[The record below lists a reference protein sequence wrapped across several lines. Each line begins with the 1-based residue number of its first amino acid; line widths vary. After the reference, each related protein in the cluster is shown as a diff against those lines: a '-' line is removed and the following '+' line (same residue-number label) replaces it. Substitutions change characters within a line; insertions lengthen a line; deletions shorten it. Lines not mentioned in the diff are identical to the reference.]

1 MASEGFYIK
10 KLINPRRPELNLN
23 QNLIYH
29 RAGKAFKNID
39 YNLNS
44 QRVNN
49 PNLIAINPPNK
60 IQYRNSQVQNGQN
73 LIGINTIKN
82 VNQNLQNY
90 NFNTFDPNEELKLN
104 NDNSPYPPKALI
116 KNYVYTNHLN
126 HYIHNNNPKN
136 IRGMIYNIPIINPNI
151 NQQQIFVRQNI
162 VPVMQIPQINQPY
175 IPVRRNLMINGFNT
189 PNKNLIRRDLNTQ
202 RFNTIQAENRYTVD
216 SYRYIKPLTERKS
229 SNENQFFVNS
239 EFSSKLNNNI
249 STPIKTRALTNLY
262 DQYQSPLDDL
272 DDVNLK
278 DDYQQYSNNTI
289 EALTKNITINPE
301 EQYSNNNINFLNNNN
316 NNIKIKSFSHLSRAG
331 TEEDGKTKINQ
342 DSYIVL
348 PKVNDIENF
357 SIFAVLDG
365 HGPHGHL
372 VSKYVSQNIIDN
384 ITTNV
389 LINSSKNVEDIYL
402 SLKKNDFAIIKNAF
416 ITADENIKNMDF
428 DVDES
433 GTTCVL
439 LIILGTH
446 LICANVGDSRCI
458 LTYSENNDPELSEL
472 KVLPLSIDYK
482 IAIPEER
489 NRIIKAGGLVEQ
501 LKDSMGERAG
511 PFRVFKPGKDY
522 PGLAM
527 SRSIGDAIAKKMGVI
542 AEPGIIEHNLNGGV
556 KFIVLGSDG
565 IWEFLSNE
573 DVRDIGKV
581 FYLNCEAN
589 DLCEELYSSSL
600 IKWKCNDSTVDD
612 ITIIAIYF

>member
-262 DQYQSPLDDL
+262 AQYQSPLDDL

-301 EQYSNNNINFLNNNN
+301 EQYNNNNLNFLNN

-542 AEPGIIEHNLNGGV
+542 AEPGIIEHNLNGGI

>member
-249 STPIKTRALTNLY
+249 SAPIKTRALTNLY

-301 EQYSNNNINFLNNNN
+301 EQYNNNNINFLNN

-542 AEPGIIEHNLNGGV
+542 AEPGIIEHNLNGGI

>member
-175 IPVRRNLMINGFNT
+175 VPVRRNLIINGFST

-301 EQYSNNNINFLNNNN
+301 EQYNNNNINFLNN

-482 IAIPEER
+482 I
-489 NRIIKAGGLVEQ
+489 
-501 LKDSMGERAG
+501 
-511 PFRVFKPGKDY
+511 
-522 PGLAM
+522 
-527 SRSIGDAIAKKMGVI
+527 
-542 AEPGIIEHNLNGGV
+542 
-556 KFIVLGSDG
+556 
-565 IWEFLSNE
+565 SNP
-573 DVRDIGKV
+573 
-581 FYLNCEAN
+581 
-589 DLCEELYSSSL
+589 
-600 IKWKCNDSTVDD
+600 
-612 ITIIAIYF
+612 

>member
-229 SNENQFFVNS
+229 SNENQFFINS

-301 EQYSNNNINFLNNNN
+301 EQYNNNNINFLNN

>member
-29 RAGKAFKNID
+29 RAGKAFKIID

-301 EQYSNNNINFLNNNN
+301 EQYNNNNLNFLNN

-542 AEPGIIEHNLNGGV
+542 AEPGIIEHNLNGGI

>member
-29 RAGKAFKNID
+29 RAGKSFKNID

-301 EQYSNNNINFLNNNN
+301 EQYNNNNINFLNN

-542 AEPGIIEHNLNGGV
+542 AEPGIIEHNLNIGV

>member
-301 EQYSNNNINFLNNNN
+301 EQYNNSNINFLNN

-542 AEPGIIEHNLNGGV
+542 AEPGIIERNLNGGV

>member
-239 EFSSKLNNNI
+239 AFSSKLNNNI

-301 EQYSNNNINFLNNNN
+301 EQYNNNNINFLNN

-511 PFRVFKPGKDY
+511 PFRVFKPGKNY

>member
-1 MASEGFYIK
+1 MASEVFYIK

-301 EQYSNNNINFLNNNN
+301 EQYNNNNINFLNN

>member
-239 EFSSKLNNNI
+239 EFSSKLNNI

-301 EQYSNNNINFLNNNN
+301 EQYNNNNINFLNN

-542 AEPGIIEHNLNGGV
+542 AEPGIIERNLNGGV

>member
-229 SNENQFFVNS
+229 SNENQFFINS

-301 EQYSNNNINFLNNNN
+301 EQYNNNNINFLNN

-542 AEPGIIEHNLNGGV
+542 AEPGIIEHNLNGGI

>member
-301 EQYSNNNINFLNNNN
+301 EQYNNNNINFLNN

-542 AEPGIIEHNLNGGV
+542 AEPGIIEHNLNGGI

-573 DVRDIGKV
+573 DVRDIGKM

>member
-289 EALTKNITINPE
+289 EALTKNITINPD
-301 EQYSNNNINFLNNNN
+301 EQYNNNNINFLNN

-542 AEPGIIEHNLNGGV
+542 AEPGIIEHNLNGGI

>member
-39 YNLNS
+39 YNLNT

-175 IPVRRNLMINGFNT
+175 IPVRRNLIINGFNT

-301 EQYSNNNINFLNNNN
+301 EQYNNNNINFLNN

-542 AEPGIIEHNLNGGV
+542 AEPGIIEHNLNGGI

>member
-229 SNENQFFVNS
+229 SNENQFFINS

-301 EQYSNNNINFLNNNN
+301 EQYNNNNINFLNN

-542 AEPGIIEHNLNGGV
+542 AEPGIIEHNLNGGI

-589 DLCEELYSSSL
+589 DLCEELYNSSL

>member
-162 VPVMQIPQINQPY
+162 VPVIQIPQINQPY
-175 IPVRRNLMINGFNT
+175 VPVRRNLMINGFNT

-301 EQYSNNNINFLNNNN
+301 EQYNNNNINFLNN

-384 ITTNV
+384 ITTHV

-542 AEPGIIEHNLNGGV
+542 AEPGIIEHNLNGGI

>member
-23 QNLIYH
+23 QNLVYH

-126 HYIHNNNPKN
+126 HYINNNNPKN

-301 EQYSNNNINFLNNNN
+301 EQYNNNNINFLNN

>member
-301 EQYSNNNINFLNNNN
+301 EQYNNNNINFLNN

-542 AEPGIIEHNLNGGV
+542 AKPGIIEHNLNGGI

-589 DLCEELYSSSL
+589 DLCEELYNSSL

>member
-272 DDVNLK
+272 DAVNLK

-301 EQYSNNNINFLNNNN
+301 EQYNNNNINFLNN

-348 PKVNDIENF
+348 PRVNDIENF

-581 FYLNCEAN
+581 FYLNCEAT

>member
-301 EQYSNNNINFLNNNN
+301 EQYNNNNINFLNN

-542 AEPGIIEHNLNGGV
+542 AEPGIIEHNLNGGI

>member
-23 QNLIYH
+23 QNLTYH

-301 EQYSNNNINFLNNNN
+301 EQYNNNNINFLNN

-573 DVRDIGKV
+573 EVKDIGKM

>member
-175 IPVRRNLMINGFNT
+175 IPGRRNLMINGFNT

-301 EQYSNNNINFLNNNN
+301 EQYNNNNINFLNN

-542 AEPGIIEHNLNGGV
+542 AEPGIIEHNLNGGI

>member
-104 NDNSPYPPKALI
+104 NDNSPYPPKVSI

-301 EQYSNNNINFLNNNN
+301 EQYNNNNINFLNN

-581 FYLNCEAN
+581 FYLNCEVN

>member
-229 SNENQFFVNS
+229 SNENQYFINS

-301 EQYSNNNINFLNNNN
+301 EQYNNNNINFLNN

-542 AEPGIIEHNLNGGV
+542 AEPGIIEHNLNGGI

>member
-60 IQYRNSQVQNGQN
+60 IQYRNSQMQNGQN

-301 EQYSNNNINFLNNNN
+301 EQYNNNNINFLNN

-542 AEPGIIEHNLNGGV
+542 AEPGIIEHNLNGGI

>member
-289 EALTKNITINPE
+289 EALTKNITINPD
-301 EQYSNNNINFLNNNN
+301 EQYNNNNINFLNN

>member
-301 EQYSNNNINFLNNNN
+301 EQYNNNNINFLNN

-542 AEPGIIEHNLNGGV
+542 AKPGIIEHNLNGGI

>member
-29 RAGKAFKNID
+29 RTGKAFKNID

-301 EQYSNNNINFLNNNN
+301 EQYNNNNINFLNN

-389 LINSSKNVEDIYL
+389 LINSSKNVENIYL

>member
-301 EQYSNNNINFLNNNN
+301 EQYNNNNINFLNN

-542 AEPGIIEHNLNGGV
+542 AEPGIIEHNLNRGI

>member
-23 QNLIYH
+23 QNLVYH

-301 EQYSNNNINFLNNNN
+301 EQYNNNNINFLNN

>member
-301 EQYSNNNINFLNNNN
+301 EQYNNNNINFLNN

-472 KVLPLSIDYK
+472 KVLPLSIDFK

-542 AEPGIIEHNLNGGV
+542 AEPGIIERNLNGGV

>member
-301 EQYSNNNINFLNNNN
+301 EQYNNNNINFLNN

-542 AEPGIIEHNLNGGV
+542 AEPGIIEHNLNGGI

-589 DLCEELYSSSL
+589 DLCEELYNSSL

>member
-1 MASEGFYIK
+1 MASEDFYIK

-249 STPIKTRALTNLY
+249 STHIKTIALTNLY

-289 EALTKNITINPE
+289 EALTKNITINPQ
-301 EQYSNNNINFLNNNN
+301 EQYNNNNINFLNN

>member
-249 STPIKTRALTNLY
+249 SAPIKTRALTNLY

-301 EQYSNNNINFLNNNN
+301 EQYNNNNINFLNN

-573 DVRDIGKV
+573 DVRDIGKM

>member
-175 IPVRRNLMINGFNT
+175 VPVRRNLMINGFNT

-249 STPIKTRALTNLY
+249 LTPIKTRALTNLY

-301 EQYSNNNINFLNNNN
+301 EQYNNNNINFLNN

-589 DLCEELYSSSL
+589 DLCEELYNSSL

>member
-162 VPVMQIPQINQPY
+162 VPVIQIPQINQPY

-229 SNENQFFVNS
+229 SNENQFFINS

-301 EQYSNNNINFLNNNN
+301 EQYNNNNINFLNN

>member
-175 IPVRRNLMINGFNT
+175 IPVRRNLLINGFNT

-301 EQYSNNNINFLNNNN
+301 EQYNNNNINFLNN

>member
-301 EQYSNNNINFLNNNN
+301 EQYNNNNINFLNN